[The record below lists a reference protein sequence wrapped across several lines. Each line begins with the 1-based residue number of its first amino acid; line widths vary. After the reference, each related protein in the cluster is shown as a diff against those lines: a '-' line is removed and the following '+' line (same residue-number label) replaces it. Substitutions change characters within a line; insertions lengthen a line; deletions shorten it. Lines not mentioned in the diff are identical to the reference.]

1 MKSRGEERPHGGA
14 RGGGQQREGLECTEG
29 AGELLL
35 HLYLAR
41 LTCRCGGCPGTLLGM
56 EGPAGT
62 GGRLLQQGTE
72 GHVEAGK

>member
-1 MKSRGEERPHGGA
+1 MNAGRAPAEESKDETTAGGAGEEG
-14 RGGGQQREGLECTEG
+14 G

-41 LTCRCGGCPGTLLGM
+41 LTCKCGGRPGTLLGM

-62 GGRLLQQGTE
+62 
-72 GHVEAGK
+72 